1 MAATSYR
8 DYEEEAKDMVEKLLT
23 STLER
28 VKKEKKSVWPLVSQ
42 YSNESAEEAIEKCVK
57 VRHQTVQHLT

>member
-28 VKKEKKSVWPLVSQ
+28 VKKEKKSLWPLISQ
-42 YSNESAEEAIEKCVK
+42 YSNEGAEEAIEKFVK
-57 VRHQTVQHLT
+57 VRVSDKQ